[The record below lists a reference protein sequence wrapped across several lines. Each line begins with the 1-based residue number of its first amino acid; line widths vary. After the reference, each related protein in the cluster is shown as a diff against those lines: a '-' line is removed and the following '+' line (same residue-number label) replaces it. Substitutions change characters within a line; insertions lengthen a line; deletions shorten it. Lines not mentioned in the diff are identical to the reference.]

1 MIWNQETKT
10 FIMVHIVF
18 VVVSPLSHPFD
29 KSVGAPPVFPSQFRT
44 IRITLIIIYASLS
57 LTTYTSMITTLR
69 TPLLLI
75 LLWPQLTL
83 RIHSARYYCDHL
95 SDFTRA
101 SLFYIEI
108 PLYDCFNILS
118 NVILVDCIGANVLIV
133 WVSDRRKNKFWKPTL
148 IYMWNAFLLA

>member
-1 MIWNQETKT
+1 MKSRNFLKS
-10 FIMVHIVF
+10 FIMVHIVLLLF
-18 VVVSPLSHPFD
+18 TPYPTHLINLSEPLLF
-29 KSVGAPPVFPSQFRT
+29 FPSQFRT

-57 LTTYTSMITTLR
+57 LTTYTSMIPTLR

-133 WVSDRRKNKFWKPTL
+133 REFR
-148 IYMWNAFLLA
+148 

>member
-1 MIWNQETKT
+1 MKSRNFLKS
-10 FIMVHIVF
+10 FIMVHIVLLLF
-18 VVVSPLSHPFD
+18 TPYPTHLINLSEPLLF
-29 KSVGAPPVFPSQFRT
+29 FPSQFRT

-57 LTTYTSMITTLR
+57 LTTYTSMIPTLR

-108 PLYDCFNILS
+108 PLYDCFNIVS

-133 WVSDRRKNKFWKPTL
+133 REFR
-148 IYMWNAFLLA
+148 